1 MNATEVIVKMMK
13 AEQNR
18 LLKMYFPNDDGP
30 DAGLLINHLA
40 AEEFVSKDFTFTI
53 TALSDDPCIDLD
65 EVHGKMICV
74 ELMRADFSIRYFNG
88 YCFACSLLRVD
99 NGLAVYEIILK
110 PWLALFSER
119 NNFRVFH
126 RRSILEQTKQ
136 IFCETGLACHEFRL
150 ASEDEK
156 RTFSCQYGES
166 NYNYLHR
173 RWEEMG
179 WLYWYEHRLDGHKL
193 VISDNSSLA
202 MPIDGNP
209 TICVHHDGG
218 FNKQENISCWSQI
231 RKNVIGKVSL
241 VSFDFKQARSQKTA
255 ETRITNS
262 GDVYPIETY
271 QYVGLDGFADQAH
284 GKMLANRMM
293 EQRATKMRS
302 FFAKSDSRSV
312 QTGRWFRLDS
322 SKNGN
327 LSPYKQKE
335 DGDFFIHAVSH
346 QIDNNFLNSEGG
358 SARYHNQFY
367 CATLKVPFRPEQG
380 FNSQAVKIAGID
392 TAIVVGPHGQDIHT
406 DNYGRVKVHFHW
418 DREGD
423 DEQASSAWLRVA
435 SNWAGGELGSMAL
448 PRIGSEV
455 LVQWLAGS
463 PDRPIITASVYNAR
477 RMPPWKLPAQ
487 QALMGIRSRE
497 LGGAGNAPGGRSNA
511 CILDD
516 TKGKIQAQLKSDHQ
530 LSQLS
535 LGYITRIDRNIGRQE
550 ARGEGWELASTAW
563 GVARAAKG
571 MLITTEALKDAASPA
586 KQMSETIQR
595 LEKAG
600 AEHSKLADLAEK
612 YGAQQEL
619 QQKQSAVAEMIRAQA
634 QALKGKSG
642 AAFPELSAAHLVLSS
657 PAGIETST
665 AKSMHMSTGQDI
677 ALTSGKNLSI
687 ASGESLFASI
697 KKTFRLFVQRAG
709 MKMVAAAGDIDI
721 QALSNSIQILAKLNI
736 SHSAN
741 RITITA
747 EDEVVINGGGSYAKF
762 SASGIET
769 GTKGGHTA
777 HAATHSFVAA
787 KALKKLRIKAMV
799 PKKVEP
805 DIFDEAFQL
814 KNEDTGELLAGVR
827 YRIKRQDGSHE
838 EGRTDEHG
846 LTHLVSSEAAE
857 KIEIEVMA

>member
-1 MNATEVIVKMMK
+1 MMNATDAIVKMIK
-13 AEQNR
+13 GGQNR

-30 DAGLLINHLA
+30 DAGLLINHLT
-40 AEEFVSKDFTFTI
+40 AEEVVSKDFTFTI
-53 TALSDDPCIDLD
+53 TALSDDAHIDLD
-65 EVHGKMICV
+65 DMHGKMICV
-74 ELMRADFSIRYFNG
+74 ELTRADQSVRYFNG

-110 PWLALFSER
+110 PWLALFAER

-126 RRSILEQTKQ
+126 HQSILEQTKQ
-136 IFCETGLACHEFRL
+136 IFCETGLARHDFRL
-150 ASEDEK
+150 AGEDSK
-156 RTFSCQYGES
+156 RTFSCQYDES

-173 RWEEMG
+173 RWEELG
-179 WLYWYEHRLDGHKL
+179 WLYWYEHSLDGHRL
-193 VISDNSSLA
+193 IISDNSCLA

-209 TICVHHDGG
+209 RICFHHDGG
-218 FNKQENISCWSQI
+218 MNKQENISCWSPI
-231 RKNVIGKVSL
+231 RKNVIGKISL
-241 VSFDFKQARSQKTA
+241 SSFDFKQARSQK
-255 ETRITNS
+255 ITEARNANA
-262 GDVYPIETY
+262 GDVYPIESY
-271 QYVGLDGFADQAH
+271 HYAGLYNFADAAH
-284 GKMLANRMM
+284 GKVVAKRMV
-293 EQRATKMRS
+293 EQSATSMRS
-302 FFAKSDSRSV
+302 FFANSDSRAV
-312 QTGRWFRLDS
+312 QVGRWFRFDA

-327 LSPYKQKE
+327 ALHSQQNT
-335 DGDFFIHAVSH
+335 DFFIHSALH
-346 QIDNNFLNSEGG
+346 QIDNNYLNSEGG
-358 SARYHNQFY
+358 SAQYHNQFS
-367 CATLKVPFRPEQG
+367 CATLKIPFRPAQG
-380 FNSQAVKIAGID
+380 FNSRAIKIAGID
-392 TAIVVGPHGQDIHT
+392 TAIVVGPPGQDIHT
-406 DNYGRVKVHFHW
+406 DNFGRVKVHFHW
-418 DREGD
+418 DKEGG
-423 DEQASSAWLRVA
+423 DEQTSSAWLRVA

-463 PDRPIITASVYNAR
+463 PDRPIITGSVYNAR
-477 RMPPWKLPAQ
+477 KMPPWKLPAQ

-530 LSQLS
+530 SSQLS

-550 ARGEGWELASTAW
+550 ARGEGWELASHAW

-571 MLITTEALKDAASPA
+571 LLITTEALKDAATPA
-586 KQMSETIQR
+586 KQMSETILR

-600 AEHSKLADLAEK
+600 AEHGKLADLAEK

-619 QQKQSAVAEMIRAQA
+619 QEKQSAIAEVIRAQA
-634 QALKGKSG
+634 QALKGTG
-642 AAFPELSAAHLVLSS
+642 EATFPELTAPHLVLAS
-657 PAGIETST
+657 PAGIEAST
-665 AKSMHMSTGQDI
+665 AKSMHLATGQHL
-677 ALTSGKNLSI
+677 ALTTGKNLSI
-687 ASGESLFASI
+687 VSGENVFASI

-709 MKMVAAAGDIDI
+709 MKMIAAAGDIDI

-736 SHSAN
+736 SQTAN

-769 GTKGGHTA
+769 GTKGSHTA

-814 KNEDTGELLAGVR
+814 KNEDTGELLVGVR
-827 YRIKRQDGSHE
+827 YRIKRQDGRYE
-838 EGRTDEHG
+838 DGRTDEHG
-846 LTHLVSSEAAE
+846 QTHLVSSEAAE
-857 KIEIEVMA
+857 KLEIEVIA